1 MAKYNALLTRGW
13 SDDEAEI
20 VDTALEDPALRQTLR
35 ELEAEGWTAER
46 ICCAVE
52 DVLRSGGGPEDLA
65 GAIEELRQSPSGGG
79 GSLPMYFREVGRIY
93 DENGGDWNIDFKHDS
108 REKVIAMNLKTVISI
123 AKRYQGMGLSL
134 DELISAGNVGL
145 VEAYDVFDP
154 DRNGLLAQMEQ
165 AMSDAPAQMSWEEL
179 SERTGQVLN
188 YGTAHSKFRKAFQD
202 REGITPGEVLEWGRE
217 NLRPAKF
224 NSVAA
229 MRITAAIKAELTNY
243 SAPLKKQKPGRKQP
257 EESGAGEAD
266 ADSSPEGAAMAEE
279 KQPGL
284 KILRLDSGTDVW
296 DCADGEDE
304 GEVSRES
311 RRRFWR
317 AVDTMFGSVREVERR
332 IWMKSKG
339 LFDDKKRT
347 IHEIS
352 AEEGVS
358 PSRVSQILQ
367 KVNKMIE
374 EKIARGEISRD
385 GFIKI
390 LY

>member
-1 MAKYNALLTRGW
+1 MGKYNALLTRGW
-13 SDDEAEI
+13 SEDEAEV

-35 ELEAEGWTAER
+35 ELESEGWTAER

-65 GAIEELRQSPSGGG
+65 GAIEELRQSPPGGG

-93 DENGGDWNIDFKHDS
+93 DENGGDWNIDFRRDS

-154 DRNGLLAQMEQ
+154 DRNGLLAQMER
-165 AMSDAPAQMSWEEL
+165 AMADAPARMSWDEL
-179 SERTGQVLN
+179 SERTASILSYGQ
-188 YGTAHSKFRKAFQD
+188 THTKFQKAFRG
-202 REGITPGEVLEWGRE
+202 REGITPAEVMEWGRE
-217 NLRPAKF
+217 NIHPAKF

-243 SAPLKKQKPGRKQP
+243 SAPLKKQKPGRKQAEEP
-257 EESGAGEAD
+257 GADDTADGAPESGAGD
-266 ADSSPEGAAMAEE
+266 E

-296 DCADGEDE
+296 DCADGEDAS
-304 GEVSRES
+304 GEPGKEA

-317 AVDTMFGSVREVERR
+317 AVDTMFGSVREAERR

-367 KVNKMIE
+367 KVNRMIE
-374 EKIARGEISRD
+374 EKIASGEISRD